1 MISTPFWPLL
11 TDFGDSAVLAP
22 AALLIAAWLAAGQAW
37 RGALRWCLFFGVGLL
52 LTVSSKIAFIGWGIG
67 FRAIDFTGVSGHT
80 MLATSIY
87 GTGLWLA
94 MPRSQPGL
102 RAMGVVVGL
111 LAGGLVGMSRLA
123 LGVHSPAEVVAGFT
137 IGALVCLGFVASS
150 GGIARPAIPPL
161 VLVAGWVAVT
171 AGMYGDRAPSEGLIA
186 QVALRLSGHDRPYVR
201 ATWLGSEGGRL
212 HVGGQ
217 AFAPGHDGH
226 AQFR

>member
-37 RGALRWCLFFGVGLL
+37 RGALRWCLLFGLGLL

-67 FRAIDFTGVSGHT
+67 VRALDFTGVSGHT
-80 MLATSIY
+80 MLATAIY
-87 GTGLWLA
+87 GAGLWLA

-102 RAMGVVVGL
+102 RAMGMVVGL
-111 LAGGLVGMSRLA
+111 LTGGLVGLSRLA
-123 LGVHSPAEVVAGFT
+123 LGVHSPAEVVAGFV

-150 GGIARPAIPPL
+150 RDVARPGIPPL
-161 VLVAGWVAVT
+161 ILIAAWVMVIAGL
-171 AGMYGDRAPSEGLIA
+171 YGDKAPSESLIA
-186 QVALRLSGHDRPYVR
+186 QVALHLSGHDRPYVR
-201 ATWLGSEGGRL
+201 ATWLGSDGGGFQAEGHAAVDSR
-212 HVGGQ
+212 
-217 AFAPGHDGH
+217 